1 MKAILACD
9 SQGGIGKENKLP
21 WKKLEGDLPRFK
33 ELTKNQIVVMGRNTW
48 DSIPENY
55 RPLPDR
61 LNIVVSTQ
69 ELELPEGVGLINDI
83 NVITAEPNVWCI
95 GGASLFKQLF
105 PKITEIH
112 LTKTW
117 KAFDCDT
124 FIDLGVIEKQF
135 DLADQVIHEGHTYMI
150 LKRK

>member
-9 SQGGIGKENKLP
+9 NRGGIGKDNKLP

-33 ELTKNQIVVMGRNTW
+33 ELTENQIVVMGRNTW
-48 DSIPENY
+48 DSIPKDY
-55 RPLPDR
+55 RPLPGR

-69 ELELPEGVGLINDI
+69 ELKLPEGVGLINDI
-83 NVITAEPNVWCI
+83 NVITSEPNVWCI
-95 GGASLFKQLF
+95 GGASLFKQLY
-105 PKITEIH
+105 PKIKEIH

-117 KAFDCDT
+117 DKFDCDT
-124 FIDLGVIEKQF
+124 FIDLGVIEKEF
-135 DLADQVIHEGHTYMI
+135 NVESEVIHEGHDYMI